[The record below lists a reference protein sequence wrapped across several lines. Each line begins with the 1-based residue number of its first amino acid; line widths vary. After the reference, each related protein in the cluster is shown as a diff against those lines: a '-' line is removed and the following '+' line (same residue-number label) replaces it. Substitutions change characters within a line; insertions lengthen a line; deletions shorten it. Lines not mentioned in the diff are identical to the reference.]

1 MSEEQQQQTKQEEQ
15 ETINWVTT
23 MYTER
28 LFMCVLNEPTTRTV

>member
-15 ETINWVTT
+15 ETINWAT